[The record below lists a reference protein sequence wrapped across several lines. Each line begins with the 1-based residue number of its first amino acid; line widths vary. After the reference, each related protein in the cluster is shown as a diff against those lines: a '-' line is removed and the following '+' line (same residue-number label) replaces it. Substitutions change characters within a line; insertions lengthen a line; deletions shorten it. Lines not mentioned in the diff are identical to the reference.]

1 MTEPPKS
8 KYPRKPRTF
17 SLRDVTSAIK
27 AAVAAGLEVQG
38 YDIDTAT
45 GKITVRTGKPVVG
58 ETVNPLI
65 QRLRVVKP

>member
-17 SLRDVTSAIK
+17 CLRDVTSAIK